1 MARPLNE
8 PVAEQARPGR
18 ACPLKL
24 ILSATEKTNL
34 LNLDR
39 QAMQDYFA
47 AIGEKPFR
55 ATQVIQWIH
64 QYGVDDFD
72 AMTNLSK
79 ELRARLKEIAEIRL
93 PENVQDQVAADGTRK
108 WLLRLED
115 GNCIE
120 TVFIPEEDR
129 GTLCVS
135 SQVGCTLNCSFC
147 STGHQG
153 FNRSLNAGE
162 IISQLLVANQSLG
175 RDPKG
180 ERIITNVVLM
190 GMGEPLLNYDN
201 VVPAMRLMLDD
212 YAYGLSRRRVTLST
226 AGVLP
231 MMDQLRDECPVSLAV
246 SLHAPN
252 DALRNELV
260 PLNKKYPIR
269 ELLDACRRYCADSP
283 RSRVTFEY
291 VMLAGVNDS
300 LENAHELVRLLR
312 DMPAKVN
319 LIPFNPFPQT
329 RYQRSSK
336 EAIDRFRDVL
346 TDAGL
351 TTITRKTRG
360 DDIDAACGQLAG
372 RVQDRT
378 RRRQRLA
385 TRAG

>member
-47 AIGEKPFR
+47 AIGEKQFR

-336 EAIDRFRDVL
+336 EAIECFRDVL
-346 TDAGL
+346 IDAGL

-372 RVQDRT
+372 RVHDRT

-385 TRAG
+385 ARAS

>member
-1 MARPLNE
+1 
-8 PVAEQARPGR
+8 V
-18 ACPLKL
+18 
-24 ILSATEKTNL
+24 SAAEKTNL

-39 QAMQDYFA
+39 TAMQEFFVG
-47 AIGEKPFR
+47 IGEKPFR

-72 AMTNLSK
+72 AMTNLGK
-79 ELRARLKEIAEIRL
+79 ELRARLRDTAEIHV
-93 PENVQDQVAADGTRK
+93 PEIIQDQTAADGTRK
-108 WLLRLED
+108 WLLRLND
-115 GNCIE
+115 GNAIE

-153 FNRSLNAGE
+153 FNRSLTVAE
-162 IISQLLVANQSLG
+162 IIAQLLVANHALG

-180 ERIITNVVLM
+180 DRIITNVVLM
-190 GMGEPLLNYDN
+190 GMGEPLLNFDN
-201 VVPAMRLMLDD
+201 VLPAMRLMLDD

-226 AGVLP
+226 AGVVP
-231 MMDQLRDECPVSLAV
+231 MLERLREECPVSLAV

-252 DALRNELV
+252 DALRDQLV
-260 PLNKKYPIR
+260 PLNKKYPIQ
-269 ELLDACRRYCADSP
+269 ELLEACRRYCADSP

-291 VMLAGVNDS
+291 VMLEGINDS
-300 LENAHELVRLLR
+300 IEHAHELARILSDV
-312 DMPAKVN
+312 PSKVN

-329 RYQRSSK
+329 QYRRSSK
-336 EAIDRFRDVL
+336 QTIDRFRDVL
-346 TDAGL
+346 IAAGL

-378 RRRQRLA
+378 RRRERLA
-385 TRAG
+385 LRTGRA